1 MFYKASGSSLLF
13 SPLSRALGRS
23 ALTQSPRH
31 PAAWPM
37 LRIGQLASGEPAIG
51 PDVVLSGFGIELTTS
66 GTLYMGQFR
75 EGLRHGR
82 GALSG
87 PDAQGNRV
95 TFDGTW
101 RKGVRDGRGVEFS
114 PFRAHPVIC
123 AGVWK
128 NGSKH
133 GAFRCLLNGSK
144 HASMVKVALTELA
157 THGPGRPC
165 ALGTRLGSRAELC
178 RPLDPAL
185 QPPNNSC
192 RPSHSLSPLGTAHDL
207 SHGRRAGATV

>member
-51 PDVVLSGFGIELTTS
+51 PDVVSGFGIERTTS

-157 THGPGRPC
+157 THGSGRPC

>member
-1 MFYKASGSSLLF
+1 
-13 SPLSRALGRS
+13 
-23 ALTQSPRH
+23 
-31 PAAWPM
+31 M

-51 PDVVLSGFGIELTTS
+51 PDVVLSGFGIERTTS

-157 THGPGRPC
+157 THGSGRPC

-185 QPPNNSC
+185 QLPNNSC